1 MDGFIYKRVVYLGC
15 DSINSEILELTR
27 SIASDGMYICREL
40 IKLREYSIAD
50 QLKRS
55 CTSIGANIGEAIYAE
70 SKRDFIH
77 KLHISIKECSE
88 SIFWIRT
95 IKDLKRSCTSIGAN
109 IGEAIYAESKRDFI
123 HKLHISIKE
132 CSESIFWIRTI
143 KDNKIIEDEII
154 IKRLYNNCFSI
165 KRLLFATIKTTKK
178 TLS

>member
-1 MDGFIYKRVVYLGC
+1 MDRLIYKSVVYLGC
-15 DSINSEILELTR
+15 DIINSEILELTR

-77 KLHISIKECSE
+77 KL
-88 SIFWIRT
+88 
-95 IKDLKRSCTSIGAN
+95 
-109 IGEAIYAESKRDFI
+109 Y
-123 HKLHISIKE
+123 ISIKE

-178 TLS
+178 TLSR

>member
-1 MDGFIYKRVVYLGC
+1 MDRFIYKRVVYLGC
-15 DSINSEILELTR
+15 DIINSEILELTR

-55 CTSIGANIGEAIYAE
+55 CTSIGEAMYAE
-70 SKRDFIH
+70 SKRDFVH
-77 KLHISIKECSE
+77 KLSIS
-88 SIFWIRT
+88 
-95 IKDLKRSCTSIGAN
+95 L
-109 IGEAIYAESKRDFI
+109 
-123 HKLHISIKE
+123 KE

-165 KRLLFATIKTTKK
+165 KRLLYATIKTTKK
-178 TLS
+178 TLSR

>member
-1 MDGFIYKRVVYLGC
+1 MDRLIYKRVVYLGC
-15 DSINSEILELTR
+15 DIINSEILELTR

-55 CTSIGANIGEAIYAE
+55 CTSIGANIDEAIYAE

-77 KLHISIKECSE
+77 E
-88 SIFWIRT
+88 
-95 IKDLKRSCTSIGAN
+95 
-109 IGEAIYAESKRDFI
+109 
-123 HKLHISIKE
+123 LHISIKE

-165 KRLLFATIKTTKK
+165 KRLLWETIKTTKK
-178 TLS
+178 TLSR

>member
-1 MDGFIYKRVVYLGC
+1 MDRLIYKSVVYLGC
-15 DSINSEILELTR
+15 DIINSEILELTR

-77 KLHISIKECSE
+77 E
-88 SIFWIRT
+88 
-95 IKDLKRSCTSIGAN
+95 
-109 IGEAIYAESKRDFI
+109 
-123 HKLHISIKE
+123 LHISIKE

-178 TLS
+178 TLSR

>member
-1 MDGFIYKRVVYLGC
+1 MDRFIYKRVVYLGC

-95 IKDLKRSCTSIGAN
+95 IKD
-109 IGEAIYAESKRDFI
+109 
-123 HKLHISIKE
+123 
-132 CSESIFWIRTI
+132 
-143 KDNKIIEDEII
+143 NKIIEDEII

-178 TLS
+178 TLSR

>member
-1 MDGFIYKRVVYLGC
+1 MDRLIYKSVVYLGC
-15 DSINSEILELTR
+15 DIINSEILELTR

-50 QLKRS
+50 Q
-55 CTSIGANIGEAIYAE
+55 
-70 SKRDFIH
+70 
-77 KLHISIKECSE
+77 
-88 SIFWIRT
+88 
-95 IKDLKRSCTSIGAN
+95 LKRSCTSIGAN

-178 TLS
+178 TLSR

>member
-1 MDGFIYKRVVYLGC
+1 MDRLIYKSVVYLGC
-15 DSINSEILELTR
+15 DIINSEILELTR

-50 QLKRS
+50 Q
-55 CTSIGANIGEAIYAE
+55 
-70 SKRDFIH
+70 
-77 KLHISIKECSE
+77 
-88 SIFWIRT
+88 
-95 IKDLKRSCTSIGAN
+95 LKRSCTSIGAN